1 MKTNL
6 YSKLNT
12 ESLTLRD
19 ILAIDRTILS
29 NERTFLAYIRTAL
42 TLLLGGVGLK
52 NLLENDWIMN
62 FLGSVFI
69 IISVL
74 IFIAGLDK
82 YFKKKKHISKLKK
95 VMIWLLYNFKKD
107 WITFFSVLISF
118 SGHYI
123 IHQIFYWGRSQGNRS
138 ITTTII
144 YM

>member
-95 VMIWLLYNFKKD
+95 VMK
-107 WITFFSVLISF
+107 
-118 SGHYI
+118 
-123 IHQIFYWGRSQGNRS
+123 
-138 ITTTII
+138 
-144 YM
+144 